1 MIHVN
6 EVEKD
11 SEELM
16 SFHAPGS
23 ISIVSYMKE
32 WRREVET
39 LFLFRASSSS
49 SVLYDCYERGG
60 ERSWRLSF
68 FL

>member
-32 WRREVET
+32 VEK
-39 LFLFRASSSS
+39 
-49 SVLYDCYERGG
+49 GG
-60 ERSWRLSF
+60 GDLISF
-68 FL
+68 